1 MVWIAV
7 HCVGRAPLENL
18 SAIYLV
24 GSWIPIMVINGFEG
38 MRMMAYL
45 REHHKDKWI
54 ELTTIPGFGA
64 GNVNG
69 FRVLPWLF
77 SSENLGD
84 ELLENIKRD
93 HRRFIYFVLTVFFT
107 FPLFWFVFSM

>member
-1 MVWIAV
+1 
-7 HCVGRAPLENL
+7 
-18 SAIYLV
+18 
-24 GSWIPIMVINGFEG
+24 MVINGFEG

-69 FRVLPWLF
+69 FRALPWLF

-84 ELLENIKRD
+84 EMLENIKRD
-93 HRRFIYFVLTVFFT
+93 HRRFIYLSLTVFLT
-107 FPLFWFVFSM
+107 FPILGFVFSV